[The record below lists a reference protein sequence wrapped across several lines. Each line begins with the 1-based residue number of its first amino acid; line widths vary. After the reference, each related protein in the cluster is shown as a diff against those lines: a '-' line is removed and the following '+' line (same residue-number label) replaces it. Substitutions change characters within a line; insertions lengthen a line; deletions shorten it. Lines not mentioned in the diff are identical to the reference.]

1 MRPHAGVAGRLPPAL
16 AVGGGVVLAMLALLW
31 GGAQGAYA
39 ISPLQ
44 ILVVLRD
51 ALGGHAAQ
59 GPEHLVFLNIRLPRL
74 LLGTLRRTPR
84 LAKAPLACVTL
95 SWRMGRCAARGRRV
109 VIGFK
114 HPRWRDARR
123 ADAPARWRCCES
135 KGDCCWR
142 LHCKIAAG
150 AAL

>member
-16 AVGGGVVLAMLALLW
+16 AVGGGVVLALLALLW

-44 ILVVLRD
+44 IMAVLRD

-74 LLGTLRRTPR
+74 LLG
-84 LAKAPLACVTL
+84 A
-95 SWRMGRCAARGRRV
+95 
-109 VIGFK
+109 
-114 HPRWRDARR
+114 
-123 ADAPARWRCCES
+123 
-135 KGDCCWR
+135 
-142 LHCKIAAG
+142 AAG
-150 AAL
+150 AGLGVAYFAPILFEDVIKKIESEGGQIGFQNGNGPTM